1 MAELK
6 ILKDYILM
14 KGELYR
20 RVPKGILSRC
30 VGHEKAQ
37 RKLREVHGRTYGFYD
52 EISLYH
58 RLQRTGFYWP
68 NMSKPS
74 PNPV

>member
-20 RVPKGILSRC
+20 RMPEGILSRC

-52 EISLYH
+52 EISNT
-58 RLQRTGFYWP
+58 TGSREWVFIGQT
-68 NMSKPS
+68 
-74 PNPV
+74 